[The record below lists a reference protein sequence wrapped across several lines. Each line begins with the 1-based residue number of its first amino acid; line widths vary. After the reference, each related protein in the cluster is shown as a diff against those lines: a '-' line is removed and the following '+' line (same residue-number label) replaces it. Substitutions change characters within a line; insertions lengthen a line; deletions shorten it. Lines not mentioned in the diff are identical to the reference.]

1 MANILLTGFAP
12 FAGRSVN
19 ASWIAASLLQ
29 KHLNQTKVLAIEIPV
44 VWGEPQRIMS
54 ETIRDFD
61 PQVIIA
67 MGEGK
72 PGCIQ
77 LETLALNQRVQR
89 PDNNGS
95 LPTQTAI
102 NPDGPI
108 CVKSSSPLADIRNL
122 LVEKG
127 IPIIL
132 SLDAGGFL
140 CEETLYILESQCAQQ
155 PNSRLVMFVH
165 LPPYGSSLIF
175 KGCQRVCDDDLLLE
189 FSIDLFEIVT
199 LNSGFSNC

>member
-1 MANILLTGFAP
+1 MVNILLTGFTP
-12 FAGRSVN
+12 FAGRTVN
-19 ASWIAASLLQ
+19 ASWVAVSLLQ
-29 KHLNQTKVLAIEIPV
+29 KHLNQSNVLAVEIPV
-44 VWGEPQRIMS
+44 VWGEPQRIVN
-54 ETIRDFD
+54 EAIRDFD

-77 LETLALNQRVQR
+77 LETLALNKRAQRL
-89 PDNNGS
+89 DNNDS
-95 LPTQTAI
+95 FPTETAI
-102 NPDGPI
+102 NPDGPSS
-108 CVKSSSPLADIRNL
+108 VKSSSPLVEIRNL

-127 IPIIL
+127 IPVIL

-140 CEETLYILESQCAQQ
+140 CEETLYILESQCAQH
-155 PNSRLVMFVH
+155 PNSRLILFVH

-189 FSIDLFEIVT
+189 FSTELFEIVT